1 MNREVN
7 GSSVVTAVSHLGGT
21 SGGGWTLPFAFWVYV
36 SCSNVYRDS
45 TFFSMN
51 DLKSSRITVHSNSGA
66 VNSGLSDKENFTRV
80 SPLQT

>member
-21 SGGGWTLPFAFWVYV
+21 SGGGWMFPFSFWVYV
-36 SCSNVYRDS
+36 SFGNVYRDS

-51 DLKSSRITVHSNSGA
+51 HVKTSRIIVHSNSDA
-66 VNSGLSDKENFTRV
+66 VNFGLSDKENFTRV

>member
-1 MNREVN
+1 M
-7 GSSVVTAVSHLGGT
+7 
-21 SGGGWTLPFAFWVYV
+21 LPFAFWVYV